1 MLMYQNSGKS
11 GHIKVKKKQEDYETK
26 RKEKKKFGHIIAAM
40 DHFQGTDQTENTI
53 FYWIHCITV
62 SNNNTGLNIAEQLV
76 GYI

>member
-1 MLMYQNSGKS
+1 MLMYQNNGKS

-53 FYWIHCITV
+53 FY
-62 SNNNTGLNIAEQLV
+62 
-76 GYI
+76 